1 MVQSSLLP
9 DVSPKIHG
17 VDFEW
22 VYQSCER
29 LGGDMF
35 NIFRLDE
42 RRVGMYVLDVSG
54 HGTSAAL
61 QSVSLSHALTPF
73 DQQGGILKV
82 ITKNTGGYDVVPPV
96 EVARRLNRNF
106 PLIEKSGQFFTF
118 LYGVLD
124 VESLVVRYV
133 RAGHPGPIVAN
144 QDAVR
149 CLEKGGGIPIG
160 IMPEAEYEEERI
172 QLAAGD
178 SLVFYTDGVLET
190 LNRHGEAFGLDRLVR
205 CLTDTRGGISEQLG
219 SLQRSLEDF
228 AIGEPS
234 RDDVTIVGLQAR
246 GEL

>member
-1 MVQSSLLP
+1 M
-9 DVSPKIHG
+9 
-17 VDFEW
+17 
-22 VYQSCER
+22 
-29 LGGDMF
+29 
-35 NIFRLDE
+35 
-42 RRVGMYVLDVSG
+42 
-54 HGTSAAL
+54 
-61 QSVSLSHALTPF
+61 
-73 DQQGGILKV
+73 
-82 ITKNTGGYDVVPPV
+82 VPPV

-205 CLTDTRGGISEQLG
+205 CLTDARGGISEQLRITASAASKILVIGESEPGRRDDCRSRG
-219 SLQRSLEDF
+219 SLRGLRPVRVAECRLRANQDAVGSSGSRSN
-228 AIGEPS
+228 AIVAPQPPRSPGAS
-234 RDDVTIVGLQAR
+234 TKLST
-246 GEL
+246 